1 MLLGEIKMRTS
12 SGDKHI
18 CSLYAMSP
26 ILKSLS
32 SRRTLYWRK
41 PFMTSHFCA
50 AQFPFCHK
58 KVRIKVSLCFW
69 DMSKFIRLEA
79 QPQSLHDTG
88 TFRLD
93 KKKGMWRGLYCC
105 LVFLKC
111 LTALPFLMLSTV
123 CYTHQNCVNTPKF
136 FEQL

>member
-1 MLLGEIKMRTS
+1 
-12 SGDKHI
+12 
-18 CSLYAMSP
+18 
-26 ILKSLS
+26 
-32 SRRTLYWRK
+32 
-41 PFMTSHFCA
+41 MTSHFCA
-50 AQFPFCHK
+50 AQFLFCHK
-58 KVRIKVSLCFW
+58 KVRIKASLCFW

-79 QPQSLHDTG
+79 QTQSLHDTG

-136 FEQL
+136 FEQLYIGGCCRLPRTFSRERGLLMRSSFFVVNK